1 MKDEK
6 PIVATLYHDGKKVA
20 DLESV
25 QTLGLAVD
33 INEIG
38 FVDYS
43 ALDNGYILDT
53 SRIGDEEN
61 PYITRARHEIKT
73 HGKWATIA
81 RAQSFIAARA
91 AHRIWLYA
99 LGSNDALIDAY
110 VINQSEAERKDEWQ

>member
-20 DLESV
+20 DLESI

-53 SRIGDEEN
+53 SRIGDEKN

-73 HGKWATIA
+73 HGKWATLA
-81 RAQSFIAARA
+81 RAQSYIAARV
-91 AHRIWLYA
+91 AHRIWKYA
-99 LGSNDALIDAY
+99 LGSNDEIIDAY
-110 VINQSEAERKDEWQ
+110 VISQRKEESED